1 MAVRRSRLPLLLEE
15 PMKLYRRTA
24 FLTAAAAAT
33 VLISAACG
41 GDGRAPATAPT
52 ATAAP
57 VPSPTAMM
65 EKKDDAAM
73 MAKTPEAMMDKGE
86 AKSFSVHALNSSGQT
101 GSVTLKADGDKTV
114 VMIAVTPGAA
124 GVPQPAHIHSGT
136 CEVTAGIDFGLEN
149 VMDGKSTTTV
159 SAKLADIVSKDRV
172 VIVHKSGPEA
182 AVYTACGAVSGSG
195 AMMMDAD
202 KMMDKSGDAMMS
214 KTPAAMMDKSGDAM
228 TGKVSEQRFAA
239 HFVDSVPKHGETF
252 AASPNHVVINFD
264 FTLGNGSAIK
274 VTRDGQ
280 AVTTPA
286 ATISGARK
294 LTLETSLPAGSADG
308 TYTVDYKACWPD
320 GSCHDGQ
327 FGFIV
332 DGKMAAN
339 YKDMTGKA
347 AVSIDIAN
355 IAFGPQMVVVSAGT
369 KVTWTNRD
377 AVVHFV
383 NSDPHPTHNHTPAL
397 NSLDLAKDASYSFT
411 LAQAGEYAYHCSAHT
426 NMTGRVLVK
435 A

>member
-1 MAVRRSRLPLLLEE
+1 MKSSRRLSLL
-15 PMKLYRRTA
+15 A
-24 FLTAAAAAT
+24 GVAAAL

-41 GDGRAPATAPT
+41 GDDKAPAAAPP

-57 VPSPTAMM
+57 APSPTAMM
-65 EKKDDAAM
+65 EKKDDAM
-73 MAKTPEAMMDKGE
+73 MAKTPEAMMDKSGDAMMDKGE

-101 GSVTLKADGDKTV
+101 GMVTLKADGDNTV
-114 VMIAVTPGAA
+114 VMIDVTAGAA

-136 CEVTAGIDFGLEN
+136 CEATGGIDFGLEN
-149 VMDGKSTTTV
+149 VMAGKSATTV
-159 SAKLADIVSKDRV
+159 SAKLADILSKDRG

-195 AMMMDAD
+195 AMMMAADA
-202 KMMDKSGDAMMS
+202 MMDKSGDAMM
-214 KTPAAMMDKSGDAM
+214 
-228 TGKVSEQRFAA
+228 GKVGEQRFAA
-239 HFVDSVPKHGETF
+239 HFVDSVPMHGESF
-252 AASPNHVVINFD
+252 AASPNRIVINFD
-264 FTLGNGSAIK
+264 FTLGNGSFIK

-286 ATISGARK
+286 AAISGARK
-294 LTLETSLPAGSADG
+294 LTLETALPAGAGDG

-327 FGFIV
+327 FAFIV
-332 DGKMAAN
+332 DGKTASK

-347 AVSIDIAN
+347 AVAIDIVN
-355 IAFGPQMVVVSAGT
+355 IAFGPQTVAVSAGT
-369 KVTWTNRD
+369 KVTWTNKD

-397 NSLDLAKDASYSFT
+397 NSAELAKDASYSFT
-411 LAQAGEYAYHCSAHT
+411 FTQAGEYAYHCSAHT

-435 A
+435 G